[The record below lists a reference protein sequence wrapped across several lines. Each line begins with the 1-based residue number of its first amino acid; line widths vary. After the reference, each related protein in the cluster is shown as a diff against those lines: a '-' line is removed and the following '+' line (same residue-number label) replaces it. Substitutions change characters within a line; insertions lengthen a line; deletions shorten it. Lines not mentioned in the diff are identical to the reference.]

1 MQDWVLIKI
10 KENDTSGVLEVNEV
24 KWVELHALWCTAL
37 KGTNQINSNL
47 SGELSEEPALGQF

>member
-24 KWVELHALWCTAL
+24 KWVELHALWCTVL
-37 KGTNQINSNL
+37 KSTNQINSNL
-47 SGELSEEPALGQF
+47 SGELSEEPVLGQF